1 MRHAALVGGLVWA
14 WIAAAAPVA
23 AQDIDCDRIQP
34 MSGMV
39 DPMVPLPLQAP
50 LPTGI
55 QAIGV
60 DFGDGLTTSLPVT
73 GGEAPLAPIFMPAP
87 MVGGPVRLSLQ
98 GAGQGAGAACDLG
111 DVVISA
117 LPAAPG
123 TLRGMLDASRANASF
138 FEATFGL
145 SRSASGHL
153 EGQVSALPPAVQSLL
168 LWQDDLE
175 IVVNHLTEDP
185 LANALVAQMRR
196 TGILPAAAPALRRA
210 DLHLSRPVRMAQA
223 GGLGT
228 IGAIFEQQCPANADE
243 LALEVEAA
251 FQAWAYTQATA
262 ATMNRA
268 SALIASGSFGIS
280 AIGLKAEIGA
290 LAAGSA
296 ATPIAATV
304 ATTAGIGISV
314 GMLIVTVDAA
324 RNDILSKVLIR
335 DMSDLELSV
344 TRSVFHEDAATIAEL
359 TGTLTRVGVRARS
372 RGGDVRAAMV
382 SIATASPFLR
392 GFEFFVGVGAT
403 KAVEYDIANNG
414 NDTVYNYPVR
424 ECAIDISGPDN
435 VVTRIVPL
443 DYPASSGWDRP
454 APVLLITHANLQAVD
469 VGRALLLV
477 TTVPN
482 RFGDNTVSGIQ
493 PLEVLEVYLTLD
505 PATQYITPGDAAGIS
520 VKVHNSAHPAQRVNY
535 SVVSGQIADVATPDG
550 LDHVVFTQSDPATLP
565 VLLAFEPTILRGLMQ
580 RATSR
585 NRTIFAAIRPE
596 RLSLS
601 NPPFCLEAGAEH
613 VFTASYA
620 HEAMTLPSLTTDRG
634 RIAQDG
640 VYTAPAGARG
650 ETATVTARLGDL
662 ETHVSFRIGGC
673 TCFWEMQVRGQSFE
687 GYYGYV
693 PALLDQTIDR
703 NNNGIIDLFPMVDGI
718 IEADEDPTIT
728 ELGVRSLIVN
738 YPREVPGPGIS
749 IVFDNLLRL
758 GSGRVLGHGGMTF
771 ETAPGIRT
779 DMSRAL
785 SSDAVSVSY
794 TAYEDFLDFRA
805 TGTFSSAQDGRV
817 IETQFLSLRGRVR
830 AGISATSACEG
841 PDAPLPGRWLTDA
854 LPSLPSLPQI
864 NR

>member
-1 MRHAALVGGLVWA
+1 V
-14 WIAAAAPVA
+14 
-23 AQDIDCDRIQP
+23 
-34 MSGMV
+34 
-39 DPMVPLPLQAP
+39 
-50 LPTGI
+50 
-55 QAIGV
+55 
-60 DFGDGLTTSLPVT
+60 
-73 GGEAPLAPIFMPAP
+73 PIFMPAP

-98 GAGQGAGAACDLG
+98 GPGAACDLG

-123 TLRGMLDASRANASF
+123 TLRGMMDASRANARF

-175 IVVNHLTEDP
+175 IVVNHLAKDP
-185 LANALVAQMRR
+185 LADALVAQMRR
-196 TGILPAAAPALRRA
+196 TGILPAAAPVLRRA
-210 DLHLSRPVRMAQA
+210 DLHLSRPVRLAQA

-228 IGAIFEQQCPANADE
+228 TGAVFEQQCPANADE
-243 LALEVEAA
+243 LAFEVEAA
-251 FQAWAYTQATA
+251 FQAWAYTEATA
-262 ATMNRA
+262 ATMARA

-290 LAAGSA
+290 LAVGTA
-296 ATPIAATV
+296 AKPFAATV
-304 ATTAGIGISV
+304 ASTAGIGISV
-314 GMLIVTVDAA
+314 GMLVVTVDAA
-324 RNDILSKVLIR
+324 RNDILSKVFLR
-335 DMSDLELSV
+335 DLSDLELSV
-344 TRSVFHEDAATIAEL
+344 TRSVFHEDASTVAEL
-359 TGTLTRVGVRARS
+359 AGTLTGVGVRARS
-372 RGGDVRAAMV
+372 RGGDVRAALV
-382 SIATASPFLR
+382 SIAAAFPVLK
-392 GFEFFVGVGAT
+392 GFEFFAGFGAT
-403 KAVEYDIANNG
+403 KAIEYDIANRG
-414 NDTVYNYPVR
+414 NHAFFTFPLR
-424 ECAIDISGPDN
+424 ECTLDISGPNN
-435 VVTRIVPL
+435 VVTRIVPR
-443 DYPASSGWDRP
+443 DFPASSGWDKP
-454 APVLLITHANLQAVD
+454 APVQLIDHGSLRAVD
-469 VGRALLLV
+469 VGQALLLV

-482 RFGDNTVSGIQ
+482 RFGDNAVSGIQ

-505 PATQYITPGDAAGIS
+505 PTTQYITPGDAVGIS
-520 VKVHNSAHPAQRVNY
+520 VQVHNSAHPDQRVNY
-535 SVVSGQIADVATPDG
+535 SVVSGQIADVATRDG
-550 LDHVVFTQSDPATLP
+550 REYVVFTHSDFTTLP
-565 VLLAFEPTILRGLMQ
+565 VVLAFEPTVLRGLMQ
-580 RATSR
+580 RATARDS
-585 NRTIFAAIRPE
+585 TVFATIRPE

-620 HEAMTLPSLTTDRG
+620 QEAMTFPNLTADRG

-650 ETATVTARLGDL
+650 ETATVTAQLRNL

-673 TCFWEMQVRGQSFE
+673 TCFWEMQARGRSFE

-693 PALLDQTIDR
+693 PVLLDQTIDR

-718 IEADEDPTIT
+718 IEPDEEPTIA
-728 ELGVRSLIVN
+728 ELGVKSLMVN

-749 IVFDNLLRL
+749 IVFDNPLRS
-758 GSGRVLGHGGMTF
+758 GSGRVLAHGGMTF

-805 TGTFSSAQDGRV
+805 TGTFSSEEDGRV
-817 IETQFLSLRGRVR
+817 IESQFLSLRGRVR
-830 AGISATSACEG
+830 AGISAISACEG
-841 PDAPLPGRWLTDA
+841 PEAPLPGRWLTDA
-854 LPSLPSLPQI
+854 LPSLPRLPQI